1 MSIEEEE
8 SEIIKRYHKN
18 VKDMI
23 ESGNINTNLIKPEKF
38 NINDESCRSW
48 LVQTV
53 LSIQDEI
60 RNGNEN

>member
-1 MSIEEEE
+1 MNIQEEE
-8 SEIIKRYHKN
+8 SEIIRRYHNK

-38 NINDESCRSW
+38 NINDESCCTW

-53 LSIQDEI
+53 LSIQDKI
-60 RNGNEN
+60 RKENEN

>member
-1 MSIEEEE
+1 MNIEAEEY
-8 SEIIKRYHKN
+8 EIIRRYHKKL
-18 VKDMI
+18 KDMI

-38 NINDESCRSW
+38 NIHDENCCSW

-60 RNGNEN
+60 RKQNEN

>member
-8 SEIIKRYHKN
+8 SEIIRRYHKKIN
-18 VKDMI
+18 DMI
-23 ESGNINTNLIKPEKF
+23 ESGNININLIKPEKF
-38 NINDESCRSW
+38 NINDENCCSW